1 MNSTN
6 QNQFIEFLF
15 KCLDKHER
23 KASILFTKLDLENGR
38 VDLISRLLN
47 DYSDVFDFEMVNPK
61 FMMKTFTELLND
73 ANKLKIESANKTSEI
88 QKQLLGSF
96 EDELKKIQQQISDNK
111 IEYEN
116 MKNK

>member
-1 MNSTN
+1 
-6 QNQFIEFLF
+6 
-15 KCLDKHER
+15 
-23 KASILFTKLDLENGR
+23 
-38 VDLISRLLN
+38 
-47 DYSDVFDFEMVNPK
+47 MVNPK

-116 MKNK
+116 MKNKLIEMEAKITENQSPVLVSNILIKAEKDFIFIGKSITLTGL

>member
-1 MNSTN
+1 
-6 QNQFIEFLF
+6 
-15 KCLDKHER
+15 
-23 KASILFTKLDLENGR
+23 
-38 VDLISRLLN
+38 
-47 DYSDVFDFEMVNPK
+47 
-61 FMMKTFTELLND
+61 MMKTFTELLSD

-116 MKNK
+116 MKNKLIEMEAKITENQSPVLVSNILIKAEKGFIFIGKSLRRKRNVYCLY